1 MNNSKKITV
10 GQAIERYIESKT
22 AVLSPSTIYGYKKT
36 SQRYLYTLHEIKISQ
51 LDQEMIQRAINK
63 LSYCYSPKTVRNAYG
78 LLHAALQM
86 FAPEFVYRISLPQKI
101 KTSFYVPEE
110 AEIKM
115 IYKLIKNTE
124 LEIPFLL
131 ASQCGL
137 RPSEICALTKD
148 CVTNDGLEIRKA
160 VVVNEFGREVYK
172 PPKSYA
178 GYRTIPISPS
188 LRDKLLATP
197 DNRICG
203 ISSNKISRDWNGF
216 LRKHGLHIFRFYAL
230 RHYFASQALLLG
242 IPQKYI
248 AELMGHSSTDMI
260 EKVYQHTFPSA
271 MEEFKIRISNN
282 IEKLFGQ

>member
-1 MNNSKKITV
+1 MTV
-10 GQAIERYIESKT
+10 SEAIDRYIESKT
-22 AVLSPSTIYGYKKT
+22 AVLSPSTIYGYKKAN
-36 SQRYLYTLHEIKISQ
+36 QRYLYILHDIKLFQ
-51 LDQEMIQRAINK
+51 LDQELIQRAVNK

-78 LLHAALQM
+78 LLHASLQM
-86 FAPEFVYRISLPQKI
+86 FAPDFVYRISLPQKI
-101 KTSFYVPEE
+101 KTSFYVPDEE
-110 AEIKM
+110 EIKV

-137 RPSEICALTKD
+137 RPSEICALTQD

-160 VVVNEFGREVYK
+160 VVINEYGREVYK

-178 GYRTIPISPS
+178 GYRTMPISPS
-188 LRDKLLATP
+188 LRKILSAVPDK
-197 DNRICG
+197 RICA
-203 ISSNKISRDWNGF
+203 ISSNKISRDWNNF
-216 LRKHGLHIFRFYAL
+216 LRKHGLHIFRFYSL
-230 RHYFASQALLLG
+230 RHYYASQALLLG

-271 MEEFKIRISNN
+271 MEEFKIRISDN
-282 IEKLFGQ
+282 IEKLLK

>member
-1 MNNSKKITV
+1 MQNTNMTV
-10 GQAIERYIESKT
+10 SEAIDRYIESKT
-22 AVLSPSTIYGYKKT
+22 AVLSPSTIYGYKKAN
-36 SQRYLYTLHEIKISQ
+36 QRYLYILHDIKLSQ
-51 LDQEMIQRAINK
+51 LDQELIQRAVNK

-78 LLHAALQM
+78 LLHASLQM
-86 FAPEFVYRISLPQKI
+86 FAPDFVYRISLPQKI
-101 KTSFYVPEE
+101 KTSFYVPDEE
-110 AEIKM
+110 EIKV

-137 RPSEICALTKD
+137 RPSEICALTQD

-160 VVVNEFGREVYK
+160 VVINEYGREVYK

-178 GYRTIPISPS
+178 GYRTMPISPS
-188 LRDKLLATP
+188 LRKILSAVPDK
-197 DNRICG
+197 RICA
-203 ISSNKISRDWNGF
+203 ISSNKISRDWNNF
-216 LRKHGLHIFRFYAL
+216 LRKHGLHIFRFYSL
-230 RHYFASQALLLG
+230 RHYYASQALLLG

-271 MEEFKIRISNN
+271 MEEFKIRISDN
-282 IEKLFGQ
+282 IEKLLK

>member
-1 MNNSKKITV
+1 MTV
-10 GQAIERYIESKT
+10 SEAIDRYIESKT
-22 AVLSPSTIYGYKKT
+22 AVLSPSTIYGYKKAN
-36 SQRYLYTLHEIKISQ
+36 QRYLYILHDIKLFQ
-51 LDQEMIQRAINK
+51 LDQELIQRAVNK

-78 LLHAALQM
+78 LLHASLQM
-86 FAPEFVYRISLPQKI
+86 FAPDFVYRISLPQKI
-101 KTSFYVPEE
+101 KTSFYVPDEE
-110 AEIKM
+110 EIKV

-137 RPSEICALTKD
+137 RPSEICALTQD

-160 VVVNEFGREVYK
+160 VVINEYGREVYK

-178 GYRTIPISPS
+178 GYRTMPISPS
-188 LRDKLLATP
+188 LRKILSAVPDK
-197 DNRICG
+197 RICA
-203 ISSNKISRDWNGF
+203 ISSNKISRDWNNF
-216 LRKHGLHIFRFYAL
+216 LRKHGLHIFRFYSL
-230 RHYFASQALLLG
+230 RHYYASQALLLG

-271 MEEFKIRISNN
+271 MEEFKIRISDN
-282 IEKLFGQ
+282 IEKLLG